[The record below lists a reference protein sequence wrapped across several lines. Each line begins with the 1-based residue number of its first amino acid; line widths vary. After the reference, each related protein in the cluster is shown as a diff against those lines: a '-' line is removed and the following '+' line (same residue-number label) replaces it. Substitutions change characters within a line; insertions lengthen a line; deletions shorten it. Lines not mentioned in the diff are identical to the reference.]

1 MLDKS
6 LPYFDIVMK
15 MRADVLASL
24 PEPVLPEGYSF
35 RFFRP
40 GDEYAWARLESQ
52 VLEFPTH
59 GKALE
64 YYRYRYLGDPL
75 AEMLSRRC
83 VFVVD
88 AADNP
93 VATATAWYG
102 NCSMGNCNWFQ
113 WIATDPGQQG
123 KGLGRAVITRA
134 LKCYLDDGAAGNVYL
149 HTQTWSHKAIYLY
162 HKVGF
167 QIFHISHITLQYTE
181 SPGFRRMNNSPE
193 EGLKT
198 LETVYPP
205 ELLQSLRDNAE
216 YPEAHEL
223 ADGTPWLTA

>member
-15 MRADVLASL
+15 MRADALKTL

-40 GDEYAWARLESQ
+40 GDEEAWARLESL
-52 VLEFPTH
+52 VLEFPDQE
-59 GKALE
+59 KALA

-75 AEMLSRRC
+75 AEMLPRRC

-88 AADNP
+88 AAGQP

-102 NCSMGNCNWFQ
+102 DCSMGNCNWFQ
-113 WIATDPGQQG
+113 WIATDPGHQG
-123 KGLGRAVITRA
+123 KGLGRAVIARA
-134 LKCYLDDGAAGNVYL
+134 LQCYVDEGRVGNVYL

-167 QIFHISHITLQYTE
+167 QVFHIDHITLKSMET
-181 SPGFRRMNNSPE
+181 GIRLMKNSPE

-198 LETVYPP
+198 LEKVYTP

-216 YPEAHEL
+216 YPEPHEL
-223 ADGTPWLTA
+223 ADGTPWL